1 MNASPPQ
8 EQQVDQVLQLHI
20 PRTAVQLRL
29 PSQYYNGQSPVSS
42 QANSLQAG
50 QLEAGWLCSHLA
62 GMYSPSAVVLPS
74 PHVYKN
80 ALVVGEITCT
90 PYDRHM
96 LGPVLVAT
104 RTAAPRYAIDAEL
117 GRASGASL
125 IAPEPCCI
133 TSDCKRHLLE
143 VDGKLAALEHVG
155 TRSQAWLA
163 NSSDTSPGSA
173 TQMWHPRP
181 PSLATCLRRLRWS
194 ALQSLRELPMLS
206 KRGLS
211 KRLAR
216 HLHPRSMS
224 TCPTNPGDECG
235 PTWVCQSST
244 TLNIK

>member
-20 PRTAVQLRL
+20 PKNCCAATTSKPVLQWTEPRL
-29 PSQYYNGQSPVSS
+29 KPSQL
-42 QANSLQAG
+42 LQAG

-104 RTAAPRYAIDAEL
+104 RTAAPCYATDSEL

-163 NSSDTSPGSA
+163 NSSDTCPGSA

-181 PSLATCLRRLRWS
+181 LSLATCLRRLRWS

-224 TCPTNPGDECG
+224 TCLTNPGDECG

-244 TLNIK
+244 ALNIK